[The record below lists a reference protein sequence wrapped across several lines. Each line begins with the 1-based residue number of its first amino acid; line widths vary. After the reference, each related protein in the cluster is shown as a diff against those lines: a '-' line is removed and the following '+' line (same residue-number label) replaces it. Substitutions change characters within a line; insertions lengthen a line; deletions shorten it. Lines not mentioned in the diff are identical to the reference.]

1 MIDFENIKQWFPEPL
16 QQKNYARFILGEY
29 LQYLILDFLSN
40 SKYASQLN
48 FIGGTS
54 LRLFH
59 GIDRF
64 SEDIDFDHKELD
76 AITFIEMTD
85 RIVRFI
91 QKSGFNV
98 MADDKEKDKT
108 LKAYRRNL
116 VFPGL
121 LFENQL
127 SPFRDEKFLIKIE
140 SQDQGVNYTPEVRLI
155 KGCGHI
161 FNFQTPTPEVLCA
174 MKISTLLSRKKG
186 RDFYDSMFLLSRTSP
201 DYSFLEQSS
210 GIRND
215 IQLKQQ
221 LLDLIGTINLKHKA
235 RDFEHLLISREQSNK
250 ILLFPDFIRSR
261 FPG

>member
-1 MIDFENIKQWFPEPL
+1 MIDFEHIKKWFPEPL
-16 QQKNYARFILGEY
+16 QQKNYARFILREY

-40 SKYASQLN
+40 SKYARQLN

-54 LRLFH
+54 LRLIH

-76 AITFIEMTD
+76 GATFIQMTD
-85 RIVRFI
+85 RIVRFL
-91 QKSGFNV
+91 QKSGFTIR
-98 MADDKEKDKT
+98 ADDKEKDKT

-121 LFENQL
+121 LFEHQL

-140 SQDQGVNYTPEVRLI
+140 SQDQEVDYTPEVRLLN
-155 KGCGHI
+155 GCGYI
-161 FNFQTPTPEVLCA
+161 FNFQTPAPDVLCA
-174 MKISTLLSRKKG
+174 MKISALLSRKKG
-186 RDFYDSMFLLSRTSP
+186 RDFYDSMFVLSKTSP
-201 DYSFLEQSS
+201 DYSFLEKSV
-210 GIRND
+210 GIRD
-215 IQLKQQ
+215 EIMLKQR
-221 LLDLIGTINLKHKA
+221 LLDLIMSINLKHKA